1 MVDGNAGRANMVVHT
16 RDGGT
21 ACFPGFLRDRVRLS
35 RRRSSIHLPIWAKII
50 PGFSPADVLD
60 PICRRKTGTVRTAF
74 GFVRGK
80 KEGFSEVT
88 GKEV

>member
-1 MVDGNAGRANMVVHT
+1 L
-16 RDGGT
+16 
-21 ACFPGFLRDRVRLS
+21 FPRVPPGSGQIEPKAFFDPFADLGED
-35 RRRSSIHLPIWAKII
+35 H